1 MRYFARSLLLTALFA
16 FLIPSWG
23 CYSYQRI
30 EPAQVAAYEQIRVT
44 YTSGS
49 QERVDAPRVIG
60 DTLYGYRDYDDGP
73 IARQVGDIE
82 QIDARKINVT
92 QSVLLGVTG
101 GVLAGFGIFVAV
113 VALTHD

>member
-1 MRYFARSLLLTALFA
+1 MRYFARVLLLMALVPP
-16 FLIPSWG
+16 LLSSWG

-73 IARQVGDIE
+73 IARPVGEIG
-82 QIDARKINVT
+82 QIHAKKINVT

-113 VALTHD
+113 VALEHD